1 MSTEPRT
8 ESLRKSYL
16 MYAGV
21 LLFAIAIIAKIIVVQ
36 TKDGKEL
43 EELAREKEHRI
54 RKLEAS
60 RGNILSY
67 DGKLMATSIP
77 VFDIYFDASVVDMDL
92 FRNNIDSLSNV
103 MAKAFPQKTAKQWKE
118 SFSTAKAEGK
128 RYHPVV
134 KSISLEQYRA
144 MQQYPIFNKGQN
156 RGGIVAEKKTR
167 RVRPYNELAGRIIG
181 FVREGDKE
189 KGEKSYY
196 VGLEGTY
203 NDYLKGVDG
212 EQHVRRLHHNNWIP
226 VGSDDDIEAKNGN
239 DVVTTFDVNLQ
250 DIVESALNNTMVTNK
265 AEQGCAILMD
275 VETGYIRACANLK
288 LNHKNGQYE
297 ESYNFALAE
306 RYEPGSVFKIASM
319 TVLFNSNPNIRL
331 TDIVNI
337 GTGPIVFSKRV
348 MRDDH
353 TFTKDG
359 RATVAQIIEQSS
371 NKGTAVLI
379 TRQFMAHPEKY
390 VDGLYALGLNKK
402 PGTGLA
408 GEAKPYIKHPSDTD
422 KNGNK
427 LWSNVSLPWM
437 SIGYEVNVTPMQIIT
452 LYNAIANNGKMM
464 KPQFVSE
471 IRHGNQ
477 TIEKFE
483 PVVLN
488 EQICPPEGVKMLQS
502 MLEGV
507 VQRGTAKRQLADS
520 NVKMAGKTGTAQ
532 YCHPHLGYSYRDPKT
547 GRREYNTT
555 FVGYFPADK
564 PKYTCIIVVSRA
576 HGQFWA
582 AGGVSAPGFREIA
595 EKVYAMRLGIE
606 EDSIS
611 ARYTTE
617 NDEIPAL
624 MHQSEAASFL
634 TGMETQFTDYNI
646 DGKEWVT
653 INRTLDGSARIEAV
667 DLKDNIVP
675 NVIGMNITDAIY
687 LLESRGINTTFT
699 GEGVVSEQSLHP
711 GDTLRRIR
719 NMELKLARK

>member
-1 MSTEPRT
+1 MSSEPKT
-8 ESLRKSYL
+8 ESLRRSYL

-36 TKDGKEL
+36 TRDRKDLMEKAKKREL
-43 EELAREKEHRI
+43 FI
-54 RKLEAS
+54 IPLEAS
-60 RGNILSY
+60 RGNILSC
-67 DGKLMATSIP
+67 DDKLLATSVP
-77 VFDIYFDASVVDMDL
+77 VYDIFFDARVVQIDT
-92 FRNNIDSLSNV
+92 FSKYIDSLSFQI
-103 MAKAFPQKTAKQWKE
+103 AEAFPQKTAKQWKE
-118 SFSTAKAEGK
+118 TLSKAKAEN
-128 RYHPVV
+128 RQCPVV
-134 KSISLEQYRA
+134 KHISLEQYRK
-144 MQQYPIFNKGQN
+144 MQKFSLFKKGPNQ
-156 RGGIVAEKKTR
+156 GGIAATKKTH
-167 RVRPYNELAGRIIG
+167 RVRPYNELAGRTIG
-181 FVREGDKE
+181 NIDEDK
-189 KGEKSYY
+189 GIFI
-196 VGLEGTY
+196 GLEGAY
-203 NDYLKGVDG
+203 DEYLKGQNG
-212 EQHVRRLHHNNWIP
+212 QQLVRRLHHGNWIP
-226 VGSDDDIEAKNGN
+226 VDTAGNVEAQNGN
-239 DVVTTFDVNLQ
+239 DIVTTLDVNLQ
-250 DIVESALNNTMVTNK
+250 DIVESSLHNTMVTNK
-265 AEQGCAILMD
+265 AEQGCAILME
-275 VETGYIRACANLK
+275 VETGYIRACANLE
-288 LNHKNGQYE
+288 LNHETGQYE
-297 ESYNFALAE
+297 ESRNCALAN

-319 TVLFNSNPNIRL
+319 VVLFNNNPNIRL

-337 GTGPIVFSKRV
+337 GTGPIMFSKRV

-359 RATVAQIIEQSS
+359 RATVAEIIEQSS

-379 TRQFMAHPEKY
+379 TKQFRLHPEKY

-402 PGTGLA
+402 TGTGLT
-408 GEAKPYIKHPSDTD
+408 EVQPYIKHPSDVD

-427 LWSNVSLPWM
+427 KWSNVSLPWM
-437 SIGYEVNVTPMQIIT
+437 SIGYEVNVTPMHIIT

-464 KPQFVSE
+464 KPQFVTE

-477 TIEKFE
+477 TIEKFD
-483 PVVLN
+483 PVVIN

-532 YCHPHLGYSYRDPKT
+532 YCHPRLGYKYRDPQT
-547 GRREYNTT
+547 GRHEYNTT

-576 HGQFWA
+576 HGRFWA

-611 ARYTTE
+611 ARYMADAEET
-617 NDEIPAL
+617 PAL
-624 MHQSEAASFL
+624 LHHSEATSFL
-634 TGMETQFTDYNI
+634 NGMEAQFTDYNT

-653 INRTLDGSARIEAV
+653 INRTIDGSVRIDAV
-667 DLKDNIVP
+667 DLKDNTVP

-687 LLESRGINTTFT
+687 LLENHGIKATFT

-711 GDTLRRIR
+711 GDTIRESR